1 MPGTTTASNAA
12 NSSADSLPFRPP
24 QLCLQFHENIRLE
37 DPDRFFA
44 PGGAVEAVARRGKE
58 E

>member
-1 MPGTTTASNAA
+1 MDDDRIERRKFIGGLAA
-12 NSSADSLPFRPP
+12 LSAVATL
-24 QLCLQFHENIRLE
+24 LQFHENIRLE

-44 PGGAVEAVARRGKE
+44 TGGAVEAVARRGKE